1 MRALRLAVLMA
12 LAAAIATAADVV
24 VLRGGVRIELKQ
36 APVRQGNN
44 VLLTRKDGTLLSV
57 PYSEIDAKATA
68 AARVAA
74 PAPSSVKVSAP
85 ETPAEAARTT
95 REGPKA
101 RVRLTDA
108 DVGHVLDDGSSSGAE
123 KKEEGGAS
131 GLGRIDVA
139 DYTQTKNGDNLLVRG
154 SLRNL
159 GTTAAL
165 NTRLTVAA
173 IDDKGQTIN
182 AAEASVSSGTLEPG
196 KSISFTATIPIG
208 AKTVGVVR
216 FTPQWISQT
225 PPAEAGGAAA
235 PPQPGVLP
243 GSGAPGS
250 PAAASSAAPK
260 PSTPQTPYGLGLTY
274 AAPSA
279 PSKMDRPAD
288 EKNGYIPGAADP
300 DNQPK
305 TPQ

>member
-68 AARVAA
+68 AARAAA
-74 PAPSSVKVSAP
+74 PAPSSATVPAP
-85 ETPAEAARTT
+85 ATPAEAARAT

-108 DVGHVLDDGSSSGAE
+108 DVGHVLDDGSSSDAE

-196 KSISFTATIPIG
+196 KSINFTATIPVG

-216 FTPQWISQT
+216 FTPQWIPQT
-225 PPAEAGGAAA
+225 PPGEAGAAA
-235 PPQPGVLP
+235 PPQQGALP
-243 GSGAPGS
+243 GSGTPGS